1 MNPTDMNQLDTPP
14 NLVALST
21 PRRQYRQIDVEYNP
35 SIRMLWTYMK
45 PDGAPCFNMELLE
58 ELRHNEFEFEK
69 NNGKVYFNDQLC
81 AVDYYVVASRTPNVF
96 SFGGDLAL
104 FIMLI
109 KAHDEEALMQ
119 YAKLCIDCA
128 YSRSVNY
135 NSSVITISLV
145 QGDALGGG
153 FESVL
158 TSNLIVAEEE
168 ARMGFPEI
176 IFNLFPGM
184 GAYSFLARK
193 VGWRVA
199 EEMISSG
206 NIYKAEELHKMGVVD
221 FIVPAGEGEKFIFD
235 LARKQNRRLNGLRAM
250 YKCRQHFH
258 PITYAELINIAKVWV
273 EAALRLTANDL
284 QVMTRL
290 VRSQRALEA
299 RTKGNHLNGTSD
311 LELSVA

>member
-1 MNPTDMNQLDTPP
+1 MNSADMNQLETPS
-14 NLVALST
+14 NLVTLNPS
-21 PRRQYRQIDVEYNP
+21 RRQYRQIDVEYDP

-45 PDGAPCFNMELLE
+45 PDGAPCFNPEMLE

-69 NNGKVYFNDQLC
+69 NNGRVYFNDQLC

-109 KAHDEEALMQ
+109 KARDEEALMQ

-135 NSSVITISLV
+135 NSPVMTISLV

-158 TSNLIVAEEE
+158 TSNLIVAEEQ

-221 FIVPAGEGEKFIFD
+221 FLAPAGEGEKFIFD
-235 LARKQNRRLNGLRAM
+235 LTRKQNRRLNGLRAM
-250 YKCRQHFH
+250 YECRRHVQ
-258 PITYAELINIAKVWV
+258 PITYTELINIAKIWV
-273 EAALRLTANDL
+273 DAALRLNANDL

-299 RTKGNHLNGTSD
+299 RTKGNHLNKTND